1 VFNTKTATKL
11 LWRLLFLGVVFRSVW
26 VLIAGYMST
35 VGLGGGLE
43 LIMMI
48 DMVSAH
54 NHSNCPQDTYG
65 FDLADG
71 SLDAIL
77 SLAEGRF

>member
-1 VFNTKTATKL
+1 VFNTKTATKPL
-11 LWRLLFLGVVFRSVW
+11 RRLLFHGVVFRSVW
-26 VLIAGYMST
+26 VLIAGCTSA
-35 VGLGGGLE
+35 VAVSDGLE
-43 LIMMI
+43 LITMI
-48 DMVSAH
+48 EMVGAH
-54 NHSNCPQDTYG
+54 DRSNCRQNTYG